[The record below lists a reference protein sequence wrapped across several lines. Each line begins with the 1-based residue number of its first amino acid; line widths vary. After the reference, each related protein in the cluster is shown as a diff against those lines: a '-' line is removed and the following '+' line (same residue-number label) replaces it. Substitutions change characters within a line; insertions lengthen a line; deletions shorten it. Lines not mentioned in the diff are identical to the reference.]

1 MRGPF
6 GCLGGCLV
14 KLVLFAVAACV
25 FVWILIVALHPW
37 ALHIG
42 GRSTPLLTWHGVGSV
57 VSKDGKSYP
66 LYISFTPGR
75 SRGTHVGGGREGK
88 RKIGALDGRGW
99 LCIAPGNAERMNVS
113 GTIYGSYTSTEES
126 LIAFRLLEWRRPFAF
141 NPPKRGFFDLAG
153 TFQGPDLVMDRT
165 GEQGIPFASGL
176 FIDHATVTLRWGSYD
191 DFEAACRNM
200 ARANGA
206 DR

>member
-6 GCLGGCLV
+6 GCLGGCLT
-14 KLVLFAVAACV
+14 KLVLFAVAACA
-25 FVWILIVALHPW
+25 FVWVLIVVLHPW

-66 LYISFTPGR
+66 MYISFTPGR
-75 SRGTHVGGGREGK
+75 SRGTHVGGRREGK
-88 RKIGALDGRGW
+88 IKNGNLDGRGW

-113 GTIYGSYTSTEES
+113 GTIYGGYTSTADS
-126 LIAFRLLEWRRPFAF
+126 LIAFRLLEWRRPFAI
-141 NPPKRGFFDLAG
+141 NPQKRGFFDLAG

-165 GEQGIPFASGL
+165 GEQGIMFASGL
-176 FIDHATVTLRWGSYD
+176 FIDHATATLHWGSYD
-191 DFEAACRNM
+191 DFDAACRNM
-200 ARANGA
+200 SR
-206 DR
+206 